1 MIFSFYKYLQFR
13 KLRIKLE
20 GKLYIERRENVV
32 KKVFLNGMEV
42 TIQFIISILGIICL
56 GALPKLFYG
65 FELHVSEY
73 IKSLKEVFANLM
85 DLSNLQYVRDKFLF
99 PQLFVHY
106 KETIVIFLVAFF
118 ISLFV
123 AFCIVYMIMSSSP
136 RIQHRIKSFLIFLES
151 IPDILLILVS
161 QILVIWFFKQTG
173 FLPFQIAS
181 IGGES
186 IRGLPIFCLS
196 IPTTIMFVKM
206 LVLRFENELE
216 KDYVLFA
223 KAKGLNRF
231 HILNRHILRNVLLST
246 LFFAKTNIFF
256 MLSNLYI
263 IEWIFNTGG
272 IFMFLKSYE
281 GIRVEVFIVS
291 VQLIYIPIFILFK
304 LFHYLIP
311 AAMKER
317 L

>member
-1 MIFSFYKYLQFR
+1 MVR
-13 KLRIKLE
+13 
-20 GKLYIERRENVV
+20 
-32 KKVFLNGMEV
+32 KVFLNGMEM

-65 FELHVSEY
+65 FELNVSEY
-73 IKSLKEVFANLM
+73 IKSLKEVFAKLM
-85 DLSNLQYVRDKFLF
+85 DISNMQYARDKFLF

-106 KETIVIFLVAFF
+106 KETMVIFLAAFC
-118 ISLFV
+118 ISLLV

-136 RIQHRIKSFLIFLES
+136 RIQHRIKSFLTFLES
-151 IPDILLILVS
+151 IPDILLILGS

-173 FLPFQIAS
+173 FLPFQIAA

-196 IPTTIMFVKM
+196 IPTTIMFVKL

-223 KAKGLNRF
+223 QAKGLDRF

-246 LFFAKTNIFF
+246 LFFAKTNIWF

-263 IEWIFNTGG
+263 IEWIFNTRG
-272 IFMFLKSYE
+272 IFIFVKSYPDMKIE
-281 GIRVEVFIVS
+281 LFIVS
-291 VQLIYIPIFILFK
+291 VLLIYIPIFILFK
-304 LFHYLIP
+304 LFHYLVP
-311 AAMKER
+311 ATMKER

>member
-1 MIFSFYKYLQFR
+1 
-13 KLRIKLE
+13 
-20 GKLYIERRENVV
+20 
-32 KKVFLNGMEV
+32 MEV
-42 TIQFIISILGIICL
+42 TIQFIISILGIICI

-65 FELHVSEY
+65 FELHASKY
-73 IKSLKEVFANLM
+73 IQSLKEVFVNLM
-85 DLSNLQYVRDKFLF
+85 DISNLQYVRGKFLF

-106 KETIVIFLVAFF
+106 KETIVIFLAAFF

-123 AFCIVYMIMSSSP
+123 AFCIVYVIMSSSP

-161 QILVIWFFKQTG
+161 QILVVWFFKQTG

-196 IPTTIMFVKM
+196 IPTTILFVKM

-223 KAKGLNRF
+223 KAKGLNRI
-231 HILNRHILRNVLLST
+231 HILNRHVLRNVLLST

-291 VQLIYIPIFILFK
+291 VLLIYIPIFILFK
-304 LFHYLIP
+304 LFYYFIP

>member
-1 MIFSFYKYLQFR
+1 M
-13 KLRIKLE
+13 
-20 GKLYIERRENVV
+20 V

-42 TIQFIISILGIICL
+42 TVQFIISILGIICL

-65 FELHVSEY
+65 FELHASKY
-73 IKSLKEVFANLM
+73 IQSLKEVFVNLM
-85 DLSNLQYVRDKFLF
+85 DISNFQYVRGKFLF

-106 KETIVIFLVAFF
+106 KETIVIFLAAFF

-123 AFCIVYMIMSSSP
+123 AFCIVYVIMSSSP

-161 QILVIWFFKQTG
+161 QILVVWFFKQTG

-196 IPTTIMFVKM
+196 IPTTILFVKM

-223 KAKGLNRF
+223 KAKGLNRI
-231 HILNRHILRNVLLST
+231 HILNRHVLRNVLLST
-246 LFFAKTNIFF
+246 LFFAKTNVFF

-291 VQLIYIPIFILFK
+291 VLLIYIPIFNLFK

>member
-1 MIFSFYKYLQFR
+1 M
-13 KLRIKLE
+13 
-20 GKLYIERRENVV
+20 V

-42 TIQFIISILGIICL
+42 TIQFLISILGIIML

-65 FELHVSEY
+65 FKLDVSKY
-73 IKSLKEVFANLM
+73 IQSLKEVFVNLM
-85 DLSNLQYVRDKFLF
+85 DISNLQYVRGKFLF

-106 KETIVIFLVAFF
+106 KETIIIFLAAFF

-123 AFCIVYMIMSSSP
+123 AFCIVYVIMSSSP

-161 QILVIWFFKQTG
+161 QILVVWFFKQTG

-186 IRGLPIFCLS
+186 IRGLPILCLS

-206 LVLRFENELE
+206 VVLRFENELE

-223 KAKGLNRF
+223 EAKGLGRF

-291 VQLIYIPIFILFK
+291 VLLIYIPIFILFK

>member
-1 MIFSFYKYLQFR
+1 M
-13 KLRIKLE
+13 
-20 GKLYIERRENVV
+20 V

-42 TIQFIISILGIICL
+42 TVQFIISILGIICL

-65 FELHVSEY
+65 FELHASKY
-73 IKSLKEVFANLM
+73 IQSLKEVFVNLM
-85 DLSNLQYVRDKFLF
+85 DISNFQYVRGKFLF

-106 KETIVIFLVAFF
+106 KETIVIFLAAFF

-123 AFCIVYMIMSSSP
+123 AFCIVYVIMSSSP
-136 RIQHRIKSFLIFLES
+136 RIQHCIKSFLIFLES

-161 QILVIWFFKQTG
+161 QILVVWFFKQTG

-196 IPTTIMFVKM
+196 IPTTILFVKM
-206 LVLRFENELE
+206 MVLRFENELE

-223 KAKGLNRF
+223 KAKGLNRI
-231 HILNRHILRNVLLST
+231 HILNRHVLRNVLLST

-291 VQLIYIPIFILFK
+291 VLLIYIPIFILFK

>member
-1 MIFSFYKYLQFR
+1 M
-13 KLRIKLE
+13 
-20 GKLYIERRENVV
+20 V

-42 TIQFIISILGIICL
+42 TIQFLISILGIICL
-56 GALPKLFYG
+56 GTLPKLFYG
-65 FELHVSEY
+65 FELHASQY
-73 IKSLKEVFANLM
+73 IQSLQEVFVNLM
-85 DLSNLQYVRDKFLF
+85 DISNFKYVGDKFLF

-106 KETIVIFLVAFF
+106 KETIIIFLAAFF

-123 AFCIVYMIMSSSP
+123 AFCIVYVIMSSSP

-161 QILVIWFFKQTG
+161 QILVVWFFKQTG

-186 IRGLPIFCLS
+186 IRGLPILCLS

-206 LVLRFENELE
+206 VVLRFENELE
-216 KDYVLFA
+216 KDYALFA
-223 KAKGLNRF
+223 KAKGLGRF

-291 VQLIYIPIFILFK
+291 VLLIYIPIFILFK

>member
-1 MIFSFYKYLQFR
+1 
-13 KLRIKLE
+13 
-20 GKLYIERRENVV
+20 
-32 KKVFLNGMEV
+32 MEV

-73 IKSLKEVFANLM
+73 IKSLKEVFTNLM

-291 VQLIYIPIFILFK
+291 VLLIYIPIFILFK

>member
-1 MIFSFYKYLQFR
+1 MIFSFEYLQFR

-20 GKLYIERRENVV
+20 GKLYKERRENVV

-42 TIQFIISILGIICL
+42 TIQFLISILGIICL
-56 GALPKLFYG
+56 GTLPKLFYG
-65 FELHVSEY
+65 FELHASQY
-73 IKSLKEVFANLM
+73 IQSLKEVFVNLM
-85 DLSNLQYVRDKFLF
+85 DISNLQYVRGKFLF

-106 KETIVIFLVAFF
+106 KETIVIFLAAFF

-123 AFCIVYMIMSSSP
+123 AFCIVYVIMSSSS

-161 QILVIWFFKQTG
+161 QILVVWFFKQTG

-196 IPTTIMFVKM
+196 IPTTILFVKM

-272 IFMFLKSYE
+272 IFMFLKSYF

-291 VQLIYIPIFILFK
+291 VLLIYIPIFILFK

>member
-1 MIFSFYKYLQFR
+1 M
-13 KLRIKLE
+13 
-20 GKLYIERRENVV
+20 V

-65 FELHVSEY
+65 FELNASKY

-85 DLSNLQYVRDKFLF
+85 DISNLQYVRDKFLF

-106 KETIVIFLVAFF
+106 KETIVIFLAAFC

-151 IPDILLILVS
+151 IPDILLILGS

-223 KAKGLNRF
+223 KAKGLDRF
-231 HILNRHILRNVLLST
+231 HILNRHILRNVSLST
-246 LFFAKTNIFF
+246 LFFAKTNVFF

-291 VQLIYIPIFILFK
+291 VLLIYIPIFILFK

>member
-1 MIFSFYKYLQFR
+1 M
-13 KLRIKLE
+13 
-20 GKLYIERRENVV
+20 V

-291 VQLIYIPIFILFK
+291 VLLIYIPIFILFK

>member
-1 MIFSFYKYLQFR
+1 M
-13 KLRIKLE
+13 
-20 GKLYIERRENVV
+20 V

-65 FELHVSEY
+65 FELNASKY
-73 IKSLKEVFANLM
+73 IKSLKEVFVNLM
-85 DLSNLQYVRDKFLF
+85 DISNLQYVRDKFLF
-99 PQLFVHY
+99 PQLFIHY
-106 KETIVIFLVAFF
+106 KETIVIFLAAFF

-123 AFCIVYMIMSSSP
+123 AFCIVYVIMSSSP

-151 IPDILLILVS
+151 IPDILLILGS

-246 LFFAKTNIFF
+246 LFFAKTNVFF

-291 VQLIYIPIFILFK
+291 VLLIYIPIFILFK

>member
-1 MIFSFYKYLQFR
+1 
-13 KLRIKLE
+13 
-20 GKLYIERRENVV
+20 VV

-42 TIQFIISILGIICL
+42 TIQFIISILGIICI

-65 FELHVSEY
+65 FELHASKY
-73 IKSLKEVFANLM
+73 IQSLKEVFVNLM
-85 DLSNLQYVRDKFLF
+85 DISNLQYVRGKFLF

-106 KETIVIFLVAFF
+106 KETIVIFLAAFF

-123 AFCIVYMIMSSSP
+123 AFCIVYVIMSSSP

-161 QILVIWFFKQTG
+161 QILVVWFFKQTG

-196 IPTTIMFVKM
+196 IPTTILFVKM

-223 KAKGLNRF
+223 KAKGLNRI
-231 HILNRHILRNVLLST
+231 HILNRHVLRNVLLST

-291 VQLIYIPIFILFK
+291 VLLIYIPIFILFK

-317 L
+317 I

>member
-1 MIFSFYKYLQFR
+1 M
-13 KLRIKLE
+13 
-20 GKLYIERRENVV
+20 V
-32 KKVFLNGMEV
+32 KKVFLNGMEM
-42 TIQFIISILGIICL
+42 TIQFLISILGIICL
-56 GALPKLFYG
+56 GTLPKLFYG

-85 DLSNLQYVRDKFLF
+85 DISNLQYVRDKFLF

-106 KETIVIFLVAFF
+106 KETIVIFLAAFF

-136 RIQHRIKSFLIFLES
+136 RIQYRIKSFLIFLES
-151 IPDILLILVS
+151 IPDILLILGS

-196 IPTTIMFVKM
+196 IPTTIIFVKM

-223 KAKGLNRF
+223 KAKGLDRF

-263 IEWIFNTGG
+263 IEWIFNTSG

-291 VQLIYIPIFILFK
+291 VLLIYIPIFILFK

-311 AAMKER
+311 TAMKES

>member
-1 MIFSFYKYLQFR
+1 MVR
-13 KLRIKLE
+13 
-20 GKLYIERRENVV
+20 
-32 KKVFLNGMEV
+32 KVFLNGMEM

-65 FELHVSEY
+65 FELNVSEY
-73 IKSLKEVFANLM
+73 IKSLKDVFAKLM
-85 DLSNLQYVRDKFLF
+85 DISNMQYARDKFLF

-106 KETIVIFLVAFF
+106 KETMVIFLAAFC
-118 ISLFV
+118 ISLLV

-136 RIQHRIKSFLIFLES
+136 RIQHRIKSFLTFLES
-151 IPDILLILVS
+151 IPDILLILGS

-173 FLPFQIAS
+173 FLPFQIAA

-196 IPTTIMFVKM
+196 IPTTIMFVKL

-223 KAKGLNRF
+223 QAKGLDRF

-246 LFFAKTNIFF
+246 LFFAKTNIWF

-263 IEWIFNTGG
+263 IEWIFNTRG
-272 IFMFLKSYE
+272 IFIFVKSYPDMKIE
-281 GIRVEVFIVS
+281 LFIVS
-291 VQLIYIPIFILFK
+291 VLLIYIPIFILFK
-304 LFHYLIP
+304 LFHYLVP

>member
-1 MIFSFYKYLQFR
+1 MIFLCEYLQFG
-13 KLRIKLE
+13 KLRIKLS
-20 GKLYIERRENVV
+20 GKLYRERRENVV

-42 TIQFIISILGIICL
+42 TVQFIISILGIICL

-65 FELHVSEY
+65 FELHVSRY
-73 IKSLKEVFANLM
+73 IQSLKEVFVNLM
-85 DLSNLQYVRDKFLF
+85 DISNFQYVRGKFLF

-106 KETIVIFLVAFF
+106 KETIVIFLAAFF

-123 AFCIVYMIMSSSP
+123 AFCIVYVIMSSSP

-161 QILVIWFFKQTG
+161 QILVVWFFKQTG

-196 IPTTIMFVKM
+196 IPTTILFVKM

-223 KAKGLNRF
+223 KAKGLDRF

-246 LFFAKTNIFF
+246 IFFAKTNIFF

-281 GIRVEVFIVS
+281 GIRIEVFIVS
-291 VQLIYIPIFILFK
+291 VLLIYIPIFILFK

-311 AAMKER
+311 AVMKER

>member
-1 MIFSFYKYLQFR
+1 
-13 KLRIKLE
+13 
-20 GKLYIERRENVV
+20 VV

-65 FELHVSEY
+65 FELRASTY
-73 IKSLKEVFANLM
+73 IQSLKEVFVNLM
-85 DLSNLQYVRDKFLF
+85 DISNLQYVRGKFLF

-106 KETIVIFLVAFF
+106 KETIVIFLAAFF

-123 AFCIVYMIMSSSP
+123 AFCIVYVIMSSSP

-151 IPDILLILVS
+151 IPDILLILGS

-173 FLPFQIAS
+173 FLPFQIAA

-196 IPTTIMFVKM
+196 IPTTILFVKI

-223 KAKGLNRF
+223 KAKGLDRF

-263 IEWIFNTGG
+263 IEWIFNTSG

-291 VQLIYIPIFILFK
+291 VLLIYIPIFILFK

>member
-1 MIFSFYKYLQFR
+1 M
-13 KLRIKLE
+13 
-20 GKLYIERRENVV
+20 V

-42 TIQFIISILGIICL
+42 TVQFIISILGIICL

-65 FELHVSEY
+65 FELHASKY
-73 IKSLKEVFANLM
+73 IQSLKEVFVNLM
-85 DLSNLQYVRDKFLF
+85 DISNFQYVRGKFLF

-106 KETIVIFLVAFF
+106 KETIVIFLAAFF

-123 AFCIVYMIMSSSP
+123 AFCIVYVIMSSSP

-161 QILVIWFFKQTG
+161 QILVVWFFKQTG

-196 IPTTIMFVKM
+196 IPTTILFVKM

-223 KAKGLNRF
+223 KAKGLNRI
-231 HILNRHILRNVLLST
+231 HILNRHVLRNVLLST
-246 LFFAKTNIFF
+246 LFFAKTNVFF

-291 VQLIYIPIFILFK
+291 VLLIYIPIFILFK

>member
-1 MIFSFYKYLQFR
+1 M
-13 KLRIKLE
+13 
-20 GKLYIERRENVV
+20 V

>member
-1 MIFSFYKYLQFR
+1 
-13 KLRIKLE
+13 
-20 GKLYIERRENVV
+20 VV

-65 FELHVSEY
+65 FELRASTY
-73 IKSLKEVFANLM
+73 IQSLKEVFVNLM
-85 DLSNLQYVRDKFLF
+85 DISNLQYVRGKFLF

-106 KETIVIFLVAFF
+106 KETIVIFLAAFF

-123 AFCIVYMIMSSSP
+123 AFCIVYVIMSSSP

-151 IPDILLILVS
+151 IPDILLILGS

-173 FLPFQIAS
+173 FLPFQIAA

-196 IPTTIMFVKM
+196 IPTTILFVKI

-223 KAKGLNRF
+223 KAKGLDRF

-263 IEWIFNTGG
+263 IEWIFNTSG
-272 IFMFLKSYE
+272 IFMFLKSYF

-291 VQLIYIPIFILFK
+291 VLLIYIPIFILFK

>member
-1 MIFSFYKYLQFR
+1 MIFLYKYLQFR

-42 TIQFIISILGIICL
+42 TIQFIISILGIICI

-65 FELHVSEY
+65 FELHASKY
-73 IKSLKEVFANLM
+73 IQSLKEVFVNLM
-85 DLSNLQYVRDKFLF
+85 DISNLQYVRGEFLF

-106 KETIVIFLVAFF
+106 KETIVIFLAAFF

-123 AFCIVYMIMSSSP
+123 AFCIVYVIMSSSP

-161 QILVIWFFKQTG
+161 QILVVWFFKQTG

-196 IPTTIMFVKM
+196 IPTTILFVKM

-223 KAKGLNRF
+223 KAKGLNRI
-231 HILNRHILRNVLLST
+231 HILNRHVLRNVLLST

-291 VQLIYIPIFILFK
+291 VLLIYIPIFILFK

-317 L
+317 I

>member
-1 MIFSFYKYLQFR
+1 M
-13 KLRIKLE
+13 RIKLE
-20 GKLYIERRENVV
+20 SKLYKERRENVV

-42 TIQFIISILGIICL
+42 TIQFLISILGIIML

-65 FELHVSEY
+65 FKLDVSKY
-73 IKSLKEVFANLM
+73 IQSLKEVFVNLM
-85 DLSNLQYVRDKFLF
+85 DISNLQYVRGKFLF

-106 KETIVIFLVAFF
+106 KETIIIFLAAFF

-123 AFCIVYMIMSSSP
+123 AFCIVYVIMSSSP

-161 QILVIWFFKQTG
+161 QILVVWFFKQTG

-186 IRGLPIFCLS
+186 IRGLPILCLS

-206 LVLRFENELE
+206 VVLRFENELE

-223 KAKGLNRF
+223 EAKGLGRF

-291 VQLIYIPIFILFK
+291 VLLIYIPIFILFK

>member
-1 MIFSFYKYLQFR
+1 MIFLYKYLQFG

-42 TIQFIISILGIICL
+42 TIQFIISILGIICI

-65 FELHVSEY
+65 FELHASKY
-73 IKSLKEVFANLM
+73 IQSLKEVFVNLM
-85 DLSNLQYVRDKFLF
+85 DISNLQYVRGKFLF

-106 KETIVIFLVAFF
+106 KETIVIFLAAFF

-123 AFCIVYMIMSSSP
+123 AFCIVYVIMSSSP

-161 QILVIWFFKQTG
+161 QILVVWFFKQTG

-196 IPTTIMFVKM
+196 IPTTILFVKM

-223 KAKGLNRF
+223 KAKGLNRI
-231 HILNRHILRNVLLST
+231 HILNRHVLRNVLLST

-291 VQLIYIPIFILFK
+291 VLLIYIPIFILFK
-304 LFHYLIP
+304 LFYYFIP

>member
-1 MIFSFYKYLQFR
+1 M
-13 KLRIKLE
+13 
-20 GKLYIERRENVV
+20 V

-65 FELHVSEY
+65 FEPHVSEY

-291 VQLIYIPIFILFK
+291 VAYLYSDFYFIQIVSLS
-304 LFHYLIP
+304 HSSHDEGEIIICG
-311 AAMKER
+311 R
-317 L
+317 I

>member
-1 MIFSFYKYLQFR
+1 MIFLYKHLQFR
-13 KLRIKLE
+13 KLRIKLG
-20 GKLYIERRENVV
+20 GKLYRERRENVV

-42 TIQFIISILGIICL
+42 TVQFIISILGIICL

-65 FELHVSEY
+65 FELHASRY
-73 IKSLKEVFANLM
+73 IQSLKEVFVNLM
-85 DLSNLQYVRDKFLF
+85 DISNLQYVKGKFLF

-106 KETIVIFLVAFF
+106 KETIIIFLAAFF

-123 AFCIVYMIMSSSP
+123 AFCIVYVIMSSSP

-161 QILVIWFFKQTG
+161 QILVVWFFKQTG

-186 IRGLPIFCLS
+186 IRGLPILCLS

-206 LVLRFENELE
+206 VVLRFENELE

-223 KAKGLNRF
+223 KAKGLGRF

-281 GIRVEVFIVS
+281 SIRVEVFIVS
-291 VQLIYIPIFILFK
+291 VLLIYIPIFIVFK

>member
-1 MIFSFYKYLQFR
+1 
-13 KLRIKLE
+13 
-20 GKLYIERRENVV
+20 
-32 KKVFLNGMEV
+32 MEM
-42 TIQFIISILGIICL
+42 TIQFIISILGIIFL

-65 FELHVSEY
+65 FELNVSAY
-73 IKSLKEVFANLM
+73 IKSLKEVFAKLM
-85 DLSNLQYVRDKFLF
+85 DISNMQYASDKFLF

-106 KETIVIFLVAFF
+106 KETMVIFFSAFC
-118 ISLFV
+118 ISLLV

-151 IPDILLILVS
+151 IPDILLILGS

-173 FLPFQIAS
+173 FLPFKIAA

-196 IPTTIMFVKM
+196 IPTTIMFVKL

-223 KAKGLNRF
+223 KAKGLDRF
-231 HILNRHILRNVLLST
+231 HILNRHILRNVFLST
-246 LFFAKTNIFF
+246 LFFAKTNIWF

-263 IEWIFNTGG
+263 IEWIFNTRG
-272 IFMFLKSYE
+272 IFMFLKSYPD
-281 GIRVEVFIVS
+281 IRIEVFIVS
-291 VQLIYIPIFILFK
+291 VLLIYIPIFILFK
-304 LFHYLIP
+304 LFHYLVP

>member
-1 MIFSFYKYLQFR
+1 
-13 KLRIKLE
+13 
-20 GKLYIERRENVV
+20 
-32 KKVFLNGMEV
+32 MEV

-65 FELHVSEY
+65 FELNASKY

-85 DLSNLQYVRDKFLF
+85 DISNLQYVRDKFLF

-106 KETIVIFLVAFF
+106 KETIVIFLAAFC

-151 IPDILLILVS
+151 IPDILLILGS

-223 KAKGLNRF
+223 KAKGLDRF

-246 LFFAKTNIFF
+246 LFFAKTNVFF

-291 VQLIYIPIFILFK
+291 VLLIYIPIFILFK

>member
-1 MIFSFYKYLQFR
+1 M
-13 KLRIKLE
+13 
-20 GKLYIERRENVV
+20 V
-32 KKVFLNGMEV
+32 KKVFLNGVEV
-42 TIQFIISILGIICL
+42 TVQFIISILGIICL

-65 FELHVSEY
+65 FELHASAY
-73 IKSLKEVFANLM
+73 IQSLKEVFVNLM
-85 DLSNLQYVRDKFLF
+85 DISNLQYVRGKFLF

-106 KETIVIFLVAFF
+106 KETIIIFLAAFF

-123 AFCIVYMIMSSSP
+123 AFCIVYVIMSSSS

-161 QILVIWFFKQTG
+161 QILVVWFFKRTG
-173 FLPFQIAS
+173 LLPFQIAS

-196 IPTTIMFVKM
+196 IPTTILFVKM

-231 HILNRHILRNVLLST
+231 HILNRHVLRNVLLST

-263 IEWIFNTGG
+263 IEWIFNTSG
-272 IFMFLKSYE
+272 IFMFLKSYV

-291 VQLIYIPIFILFK
+291 VLLIYIPIFILFK
-304 LFHYLIP
+304 LFHYLVP

>member
-1 MIFSFYKYLQFR
+1 MIFSFEYLQFR

-20 GKLYIERRENVV
+20 GKLYKERRENVI

-42 TIQFIISILGIICL
+42 TIQFLISILGIIML

-65 FELHVSEY
+65 FKLDISKY
-73 IKSLKEVFANLM
+73 IQSLKEVFVNLM
-85 DLSNLQYVRDKFLF
+85 DISNLQYVRGKFLF

-106 KETIVIFLVAFF
+106 KETIIIFLAAFF

-123 AFCIVYMIMSSSP
+123 AFCIVYVIMSSSP

-161 QILVIWFFKQTG
+161 QILVVWFFKQTG

-196 IPTTIMFVKM
+196 IPTTILFVKM

-291 VQLIYIPIFILFK
+291 VLLIYIPIFILFK

>member
-1 MIFSFYKYLQFR
+1 M
-13 KLRIKLE
+13 
-20 GKLYIERRENVV
+20 V
-32 KKVFLNGMEV
+32 KKVFLNGMEM
-42 TIQFIISILGIICL
+42 TIQFIISILGIIFL

-73 IKSLKEVFANLM
+73 IKSLKEVFLNLM

-99 PQLFVHY
+99 PQLFIHY
-106 KETIVIFLVAFF
+106 KQTIVIFLAAFF

-186 IRGLPIFCLS
+186 IRGLPILCLS

-246 LFFAKTNIFF
+246 LFFAKTNVFF

-263 IEWIFNTGG
+263 IEWIFNTSG

-291 VQLIYIPIFILFK
+291 VLLIYIPIFIIFK

>member
-1 MIFSFYKYLQFR
+1 M
-13 KLRIKLE
+13 
-20 GKLYIERRENVV
+20 V
-32 KKVFLNGMEV
+32 KKVFLNGMEM

-73 IKSLKEVFANLM
+73 IKSLKEVFLNLM

-106 KETIVIFLVAFF
+106 KETIVIFLAAFF

-186 IRGLPIFCLS
+186 IRGLPILCLS

-231 HILNRHILRNVLLST
+231 HILNCHILRNVLLST
-246 LFFAKTNIFF
+246 LFFAKTNVFF

-263 IEWIFNTGG
+263 IEWIFNTSG
-272 IFMFLKSYE
+272 IFMFLKSYM

-291 VQLIYIPIFILFK
+291 VLLIYIPIFIIFK

>member
-1 MIFSFYKYLQFR
+1 M
-13 KLRIKLE
+13 
-20 GKLYIERRENVV
+20 V

-65 FELHVSEY
+65 FELRASTY
-73 IKSLKEVFANLM
+73 IKSLKEIFVNLM
-85 DLSNLQYVRDKFLF
+85 DISNFKYVGDKFLF

-106 KETIVIFLVAFF
+106 KETIVIFLAAFF

-123 AFCIVYMIMSSSP
+123 AFCIVYVIMSSSP

-151 IPDILLILVS
+151 IPDILLILGS

-196 IPTTIMFVKM
+196 IPTTILFVKM
-206 LVLRFENELE
+206 VVLRFENELE

-231 HILNRHILRNVLLST
+231 HILNRHVLRNVLLST

-291 VQLIYIPIFILFK
+291 VLLIYIPIFILFK

>member
-1 MIFSFYKYLQFR
+1 M
-13 KLRIKLE
+13 
-20 GKLYIERRENVV
+20 V

-65 FELHVSEY
+65 FELRASTY
-73 IKSLKEVFANLM
+73 IQSLKEVFVNLM
-85 DLSNLQYVRDKFLF
+85 DISNLQYVRGKFLF

-106 KETIVIFLVAFF
+106 KETIVIFLAAFF

-123 AFCIVYMIMSSSP
+123 AFCIVYVIMSSSP

-151 IPDILLILVS
+151 IPDILLILGS

-173 FLPFQIAS
+173 FLPFQIAA

-196 IPTTIMFVKM
+196 IPTTILFVKI

-223 KAKGLNRF
+223 KAKGLDRF

-263 IEWIFNTGG
+263 IEWIFNTSG

-291 VQLIYIPIFILFK
+291 VLLIYIPIFILFK

>member
-1 MIFSFYKYLQFR
+1 M
-13 KLRIKLE
+13 
-20 GKLYIERRENVV
+20 V
-32 KKVFLNGMEV
+32 KKVFLNGMEM

-73 IKSLKEVFANLM
+73 IKSLKEVFLNLM

-99 PQLFVHY
+99 PQLFIHY
-106 KETIVIFLVAFF
+106 KETIVIFLAAFF

-161 QILVIWFFKQTG
+161 QILIIWFFKQTG

-186 IRGLPIFCLS
+186 IRGLPILCLS

-246 LFFAKTNIFF
+246 LFFAKTNVFF

-263 IEWIFNTGG
+263 IEWIFNTSG

-281 GIRVEVFIVS
+281 GIRIEVFIVS
-291 VQLIYIPIFILFK
+291 VLLIYIPIFIIFK

>member
-1 MIFSFYKYLQFR
+1 M
-13 KLRIKLE
+13 
-20 GKLYIERRENVV
+20 V

-42 TIQFIISILGIICL
+42 TVQFIISILGIICL

-65 FELHVSEY
+65 FELHASKY
-73 IKSLKEVFANLM
+73 IQSLKEVFVNLM
-85 DLSNLQYVRDKFLF
+85 DISNFQYVRGKFLF

-106 KETIVIFLVAFF
+106 KETIVIFLAAFF

-123 AFCIVYMIMSSSP
+123 AFCIVYVIMSSSP
-136 RIQHRIKSFLIFLES
+136 RIQHRVKSFLIFLES

-161 QILVIWFFKQTG
+161 QILVVWFFKQTG

-196 IPTTIMFVKM
+196 IPTTILFVKM

-223 KAKGLNRF
+223 KAKGLNRI
-231 HILNRHILRNVLLST
+231 HILNRHVLRNVLLST

-291 VQLIYIPIFILFK
+291 VLLIYIPIFILFK

-311 AAMKER
+311 AAMKEKETVNKNIDKSVHI
-317 L
+317 

>member
-1 MIFSFYKYLQFR
+1 M
-13 KLRIKLE
+13 
-20 GKLYIERRENVV
+20 V

-42 TIQFIISILGIICL
+42 TFQFLISILGIICL
-56 GALPKLFYG
+56 GTLPKLFYG
-65 FELHVSEY
+65 FELHASQY
-73 IKSLKEVFANLM
+73 IKSLQEVFVNLM
-85 DLSNLQYVRDKFLF
+85 DISNFKYVGDKFLF

-106 KETIVIFLVAFF
+106 KETIIIFLAAFF

-123 AFCIVYMIMSSSP
+123 AFCIVYVIMSSSP

-186 IRGLPIFCLS
+186 IRGLPILCLS

-206 LVLRFENELE
+206 VVLRFENELE

-246 LFFAKTNIFF
+246 LFFAKTNIWF

-272 IFMFLKSYE
+272 IFMFLKSYF

-291 VQLIYIPIFILFK
+291 VLLIYIPIFILFK

>member
-1 MIFSFYKYLQFR
+1 M
-13 KLRIKLE
+13 
-20 GKLYIERRENVV
+20 V
-32 KKVFLNGMEV
+32 KKVFLNGMEM
-42 TIQFIISILGIICL
+42 TIQFIISILGIIFL

-73 IKSLKEVFANLM
+73 IKSLKEVFLNLM

-99 PQLFVHY
+99 PQLFIHY
-106 KETIVIFLVAFF
+106 KETIVIFVAAFF

-186 IRGLPIFCLS
+186 IRGLPILCLS

-246 LFFAKTNIFF
+246 LFFAKTNVFF

-263 IEWIFNTGG
+263 IEWIFNTSG

-291 VQLIYIPIFILFK
+291 VLLIYIPIFIIFK